1 MPGQRRGR
9 RQIEA
14 LACLRVATP
23 PAERF
28 NTFESHPAATNAW
41 RPHQVSGIAYL
52 PNILHKCDRFDLSP
66 RTNGKSK
73 CSETRPM
80 GAGRRQIESVAL
92 CVWQCHLRNVSTLS
106 KRGVKRL
113 AAAAAHSAMPSGG
126 TRRRTGRGT
135 GGRTR
140 RRTGGRTRRRPWS
153 PSHRLSRRGTML
165 CRPGRGLRHVAPPA
179 WTRTRR
185 IVADHRTG
193 RVAVPRGRRRRNHDS
208 RLPGVHD
215 DRMLQNGGLLR
226 RLDARAV
233 AMGADGRAIGMG
245 DNLRAVTDRAKR
257 PVDIASVHPGSRR
270 HASGRQDQCR
280 SRQSR
285 REVLVHDPPPFYKRQ
300 GG

>member
-106 KRGVKRL
+106 IARRSPSVLTLTAETSVPHGSPCRMPR
-113 AAAAAHSAMPSGG
+113 SDPSGE
-126 TRRRTGRGT
+126 TSAQCFL
-135 GGRTR
+135 
-140 RRTGGRTRRRPWS
+140 S
-153 PSHRLSRRGTML
+153 PLSE
-165 CRPGRGLRHVAPPA
+165 A
-179 WTRTRR
+179 
-185 IVADHRTG
+185 
-193 RVAVPRGRRRRNHDS
+193 
-208 RLPGVHD
+208 
-215 DRMLQNGGLLR
+215 
-226 RLDARAV
+226 
-233 AMGADGRAIGMG
+233 
-245 DNLRAVTDRAKR
+245 
-257 PVDIASVHPGSRR
+257 VHP
-270 HASGRQDQCR
+270 RQLP
-280 SRQSR
+280 
-285 REVLVHDPPPFYKRQ
+285 EAGTV
-300 GG
+300 